1 LRKADAPERV
11 VDAAAAGGFEPPP
24 SGARWR
30 GDIHYRPEPAMTE
43 KTIADLAEKMK
54 DIDFAVLSTRTANGA
69 IAARPM
75 SNNREVEFDGDAFFF
90 TCDDTRTVAD
100 IERDPKVGLAY
111 QAKSGMLGMRP
122 FFLTVE
128 GRAELIRD
136 KGRFEEHWSKD
147 LDAWFKQGIDTPG
160 LTLIKVAA
168 ERVHYWDGY
177 EEGEVEVRAGQA
189 TADA

>member
-1 LRKADAPERV
+1 
-11 VDAAAAGGFEPPP
+11 
-24 SGARWR
+24 
-30 GDIHYRPEPAMTE
+30 MTE

-100 IERDPKVGLAY
+100 IERDPQVGLAY

-128 GRAELIRD
+128 GRAELIKD
-136 KGRFEEHWSKD
+136 KARFAEHWSKD

-177 EEGEVEVRAGQA
+177 DEGEVEVRAGRA
-189 TADA
+189 TANA